1 MSVCVFKLIC
11 NLCKEHR
18 ALESS
23 CVTASFPFLSSL
35 LLFLFSIPF
44 PYWAITH
51 TAGCAAASATPATNR
66 CTGISRR
73 TTPRAVFT
81 VPPPAFCSSPTF
93 SPPFV
98 TLAHQKSGL
107 RMTRL
112 DCGEM
117 ANTPRQLE
125 GVMVRTSKEMCRL
138 IWRPVY
144 VDSCAGLQVW
154 TEPQTVETFRD
165 SMNTFEAE
173 LIKGRGKSICSGTA
187 AANVACRLM

>member
-1 MSVCVFKLIC
+1 MSVCAFKLIC
-11 NLCKEHR
+11 NLCKEHC
-18 ALESS
+18 ALERP

-35 LLFLFSIPF
+35 LFFLLSIPF

-81 VPPPAFCSSPTF
+81 VPPPAFCWSPHVLT
-93 SPPFV
+93 PFT

-107 RMTRL
+107 QMTRL
-112 DCGEM
+112 DRGAM
-117 ANTPRQLE
+117 ANTPRQPE

-138 IWRPVY
+138 IWPRVY

-173 LIKGRGKSICSGTA
+173 LIKGEESRS
-187 AANVACRLM
+187 VAGPTPAM